1 MAIEPDDILLDA
13 LYEELDPDAEEA
25 KSLSPEL
32 ATELEGWREFRE
44 SLGDQFHVHT
54 PNPSVRAAVM
64 AAARD
69 ELAKQVEVQA
79 TDDSPRRPPGVDGRG
94 FWAKL
99 ASGQGAQIGLVAT
112 ILLVGAF
119 SLRYMNLD
127 SHQMSMEPAY
137 EEAGV
142 PIGKDEVA
150 APAPA
155 LDAPEEAAAPT
166 EIEEEV
172 AEGFAAPTDER
183 EARAAEPS
191 PEPEMKRDSAL
202 LAREETGRS
211 DAKPEPQRRVAAK
224 RPVNSELARPRSAS
238 KSSANAGP
246 AEEPSK
252 KAEPKSKF
260 YSFDDDLVQPQSMGN
275 RAAAP
280 SSAEPAEAA
289 PMPVSGESKMD
300 EALEVGV
307 KEKSKAES
315 APGGTIDSVEAAF
328 RSRDWRRVI
337 SESQT
342 VATSSAPA
350 VQKARA
356 LELRAQAYRQMGM
369 FQQALE
375 TYRNI
380 ETNFPTYQTDR
391 IRSSRVEI
399 EQELESRPQP
409 SSRQKRSYDFESET
423 LDELQ

>member
-13 LYEELDPDAEEA
+13 LYGELDPDAEA

-44 SLGDQFHVHT
+44 SLGEQFHVHT
-54 PNPSVRAAVM
+54 PNPSVREAVM

-79 TDDSPRRPPGVDGRG
+79 TDDSPRRPPGVDRRG

-127 SHQMSMEPAY
+127 SPQMSMEPAF
-137 EEAGV
+137 EEAGI
-142 PIGKDEVA
+142 PMGKDEVA
-150 APAPA
+150 AAAPA
-155 LDAPEEAAAPT
+155 FDAPEEAAPAMADA
-166 EIEEEV
+166 EEEA
-172 AEGFAAPTDER
+172 AERFAAPVEER
-183 EARAAEPS
+183 EARAAEPT

-224 RPVNSELARPRSAS
+224 RPTKVAPSTRS
-238 KSSANAGP
+238 AGP

-252 KAEPKSKF
+252 KAAPKSTF
-260 YSFDDDLVQPQSMGN
+260 YDFDDSLVKAESMGN

-280 SSAEPAEAA
+280 SSAEPAEAG
-289 PMPVSGESKMD
+289 PMPAPSKLD
-300 EALEVGV
+300 DALEFGV

-315 APGGTIDSVEAAF
+315 APGGTIDAVEAAF
-328 RSRDWRRVI
+328 RARDWRRVI

-342 VATSSAPA
+342 VAASSAPA

-369 FQQALE
+369 SQQALE
-375 TYRNI
+375 AYRNI
-380 ETNFPTYQTDR
+380 ETNFPTYQTER
-391 IRSSRVEI
+391 IRSSRIEI

-409 SSRQKRSYDFESET
+409 ASRQKRSYDFESET

>member
-44 SLGDQFHVHT
+44 SLGEQFHVHT

-79 TDDSPRRPPGVDGRG
+79 TDDSPRRPPGVDRRG

-127 SHQMSMEPAY
+127 SPQMSMEPAY

-142 PIGKDEVA
+142 PMGKDEAAAA
-150 APAPA
+150 APAF
-155 LDAPEEAAAPT
+155 DAPEEAAPAMA
-166 EIEEEV
+166 EAEEEV
-172 AEGFAAPTDER
+172 AEGFAAPVEER
-183 EARAAEPS
+183 EARAAEPT
-191 PEPEMKRDSAL
+191 PEPEIKRDSAL

-211 DAKPEPQRRVAAK
+211 DAKPEPRRRVAAK
-224 RPVNSELARPRSAS
+224 RPKVAPSTRS
-238 KSSANAGP
+238 AGP

-252 KAEPKSKF
+252 KAAPKSTF
-260 YSFDDDLVQPQSMGN
+260 YDFDDSLVKAESMGN

-289 PMPVSGESKMD
+289 PMPAPVESKMD
-300 EALEVGV
+300 EAMEFSV
-307 KEKSKAES
+307 KEKGKAES
-315 APGGTIDSVEAAF
+315 APGGTIDAVEAAF
-328 RSRDWRRVI
+328 RARDWRRVV

>member
-44 SLGDQFHVHT
+44 SLGEQFHVHT

-69 ELAKQVEVQA
+69 ELAKQVEIQA
-79 TDDSPRRPPGVDGRG
+79 TDDSPRRPPGVDKRG

-127 SHQMSMEPAY
+127 SPQMSMEPAF
-137 EEAGV
+137 EEAGI
-142 PIGKDEVA
+142 PMGKDEVA
-150 APAPA
+150 AAAPA
-155 LDAPEEAAAPT
+155 FDAPEEAAPAMA
-166 EIEEEV
+166 EAEEEV
-172 AEGFAAPTDER
+172 AERFAAPVEGQ
-183 EARAAEPS
+183 EARAAEPT
-191 PEPEMKRDSAL
+191 PEPEMKKDSAL

-211 DAKPEPQRRVAAK
+211 DAKPEPQRRIAAK
-224 RPVNSELARPRSAS
+224 RPTKVAPSTRS
-238 KSSANAGP
+238 AGP

-252 KAEPKSKF
+252 KAAPKSKF
-260 YSFDDDLVQPQSMGN
+260 YDFDDSLVKAESMGN

-289 PMPVSGESKMD
+289 PMPAPVESKMD
-300 EALEVGV
+300 EAMEFSV
-307 KEKSKAES
+307 KEKGKAES
-315 APGGTIDSVEAAF
+315 APGGTIDAVEAAF